1 MSRRTSVRDP
11 GPSMSLAL
19 RLANRDYAEPQIVAA
34 LLQHDEATLELQR
47 SAGAERA
54 GAYATKTARRALRR
68 VQTDPAGDRISVA
81 VRIAMLRDDADTCP
95 WPGRTGPT
103 DRRVLEAGFVTAEL
117 AHSATF
123 GCSSRTWSLRV
134 GLPRS
139 VVSES
144 VGRLATLGALEVAA
158 RSGPNLATRYHLR
171 SVSCSRTGSSSQE
184 EISVRV
190 DAPLQ
195 AEGSNVWLS
204 HDAFRA
210 LGDAAWLT
218 LRWLSPEEARRA
230 CAIASSTGMD
240 RRRVYAALGGLQG
253 GRIAIG
259 APDGWLRACDVVPLL
274 DQVAER
280 AGTAGAL
287 EADRRQ
293 YEAERAAYRGSLSVR
308 EHDTGELVVATLDA
322 VSRALELKIAE
333 RAREEAS

>member
-34 LLQHDEATLELQR
+34 LLQYDEATLELQR

-54 GAYATKTARRALRR
+54 RAYASKTAARALRR

-144 VGRLATLGALEVAA
+144 VGRLTALGALEVAA
-158 RSGPNLATRYHLR
+158 RSGPNLATRYRLR
-171 SVSCSRTGSSSQE
+171 SMSCSRTGSSSGE
-184 EISVRV
+184 ELSVRV
-190 DAPLQ
+190 VYPCSRTD
-195 AEGSNVWLS
+195 SMSWLS

-230 CAIASSTGMD
+230 SALALSTGMD
-240 RRRVYAALGGLQG
+240 RRRVYLALGDLQG
-253 GRIAIG
+253 GRIAVK
-259 APDGWLRACDVVPLL
+259 APDGWLRAPDVLPLL
-274 DQVAER
+274 DEVAER
-280 AGTAGAL
+280 SGTTGAL

-293 YEAERAAYRGSLSVR
+293 YEAERTAYRGSLSVR

-322 VSRALELKIAE
+322 VSRALEL
-333 RAREEAS
+333 RLMARETAS